1 MTRSRS
7 MSDRGRRPLS
17 TFGGIECLP
26 KLPTSLTQCEV
37 FAWALADRGLL
48 KGKRIAIHST
58 TEANAA
64 MRSIERWHTNVSY
77 AAFKR
82 VIVKTKGFLALFR
95 HFLQSRKV
103 GPRSDGVPPGSGDP
117 LS

>member
-1 MTRSRS
+1 

-58 TEANAA
+58 TEGNAA

-77 AAFKR
+77 AAFKLSP

-103 GPRSDGVPPGSGDP
+103 APAQTVCRPVSGDP
-117 LS
+117 LFGSTL

>member
-1 MTRSRS
+1 M
-7 MSDRGRRPLS
+7 
-17 TFGGIECLP
+17 
-26 KLPTSLTQCEV
+26 

-48 KGKRIAIHST
+48 KGERIAIHST

-77 AAFKR
+77 AAFKLSP

-95 HFLQSRKV
+95 HFLQPRKV
-103 GPRSDGVPPGSGDP
+103 APRSDGVPPGSGDP
-117 LS
+117 LSGPTL